1 MKNGND
7 RQEIVSRIVSH
18 GDAAA
23 FSEVVRRYSSE
34 LYSKTL
40 GGGEAHRRG
49 PGRRAASFL
58 QGLSGA
64 RHLTRRVPRWSDFP
78 AAGV

>member
-1 MKNGND
+1 MKTEMTD
-7 RQEIVSRIVSH
+7 RERVSRIVSH

-23 FSEVVRRYSSE
+23 FSEVVRRYSSD

-49 PGRRAASFL
+49 PGHRAASFL
-58 QGLSGA
+58 QGLYGA
-64 RHLTRRVPRWSDFP
+64 STPG
-78 AAGV
+78 AASASME